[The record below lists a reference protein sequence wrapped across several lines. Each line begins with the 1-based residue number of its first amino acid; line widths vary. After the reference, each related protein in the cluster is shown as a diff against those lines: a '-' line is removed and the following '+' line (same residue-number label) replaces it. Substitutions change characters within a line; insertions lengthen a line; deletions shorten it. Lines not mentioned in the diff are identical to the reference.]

1 MKVTGYAKVSQ
12 IRCPWRAIS
21 FAISLI
27 GVRELG
33 YFGADVARYL
43 GVSNC
48 C

>member
-21 FAISLI
+21 LI

-33 YFGADVARYL
+33 YSGADVARYL